1 MSHLIFNLNNAILKK
16 NMAAFDY
23 DWTVVCPKE
32 GRILPKNIE
41 DWEWL
46 YPDIIKKI
54 KKYSEMDYMVV
65 FFTNQSKPWKYD
77 QIKIVLNLLE
87 IPLFIVIATNREEYK
102 PNINLFKDLVK
113 EFEINKT
120 DSFFVGDAL
129 GRKGDHS
136 NCDKVFAENIGI
148 TCYSPEKFFVDK
160 KPVFEIPYIQLSETP
175 EIIIMMGY
183 PGSGKTTIANN
194 ICKSSKY
201 VHIFGDKYKT
211 SSKMKKAAIEYINE
225 QKSIIF
231 DATNSSKSKR
241 KEYVDFAKKYGYN
254 VRCIH
259 VNASLDVSYK
269 RNKLRSN
276 EKQVPKIAYS
286 VYKKYYEEP
295 DESEGFKLITI

>member
-23 DWTVVCPKE
+23 DWTVVCPKD
-32 GRILPKNIE
+32 GKTFPNSIE

-54 KKYSEMDYMVV
+54 RKYNEMDYMVV

-87 IPLFIVIATNREEYK
+87 IPLFIVIAIKRDEYK

-113 EFEINKT
+113 EFEINKS

-136 NCDKVFAENIGI
+136 DCDRLLAENIGI
-148 TCYSPEKFFVDK
+148 RYYSPEKFFVDK
-160 KPVFEIPYIQLSETP
+160 KPVFEIPNIKLNETP
-175 EIIIMMGY
+175 EMIIMIGY
-183 PGSGKTTIANN
+183 PGSGKSTIANN
-194 ICKSSKY
+194 ICKSTNY

-211 SSKMKKAAIEYINE
+211 SSKMKKAAMEHINE
-225 QKSIIF
+225 QKSIVF

-241 KEYVDFAKKYGYN
+241 KEYIDFANKYGYN

-259 VNASLDVSYK
+259 MNTSLEVSYK
-269 RNKLRSN
+269 RNKLRSDK
-276 EKQVPKIAYS
+276 KQVPKIAYS

-295 DESEGFKLITI
+295 NESEGFKLITI